1 MISGGQRLAETL
13 VFSLANV
20 GALVWARQTCKPC
33 LTMFGIDRTIQGL
46 VESNFSVGIVGKYFQ
61 SRHCQTSLTC
71 LALARSRQSSRQ
83 PNNNN
88 NEERVK
94 GTADKDPSYI
104 RCGLLSLLSAVF
116 VLEVT
121 YKVRIRA
128 FNRTLRSFTRAWRRP
143 LLRTRACSC

>member
-33 LTMFGIDRTIQGL
+33 LTMFGIESTIQGL
-46 VESNFSVGIVGKYFQ
+46 VESTCSVGIVGKYFQ

-71 LALARSRQSSRQ
+71 LTRSRQSRRQ
-83 PNNNN
+83 SNNNN

-94 GTADKDPSYI
+94 ESADKEQGYI
-104 RCGLLSLLSAVF
+104 RWGLLSLLSAVF

-128 FNRTLRSFTRAWRRP
+128 VNRTLRSFTRARRRP
-143 LLRTRACSC
+143 LLHTRACSC

>member
-33 LTMFGIDRTIQGL
+33 LTMFAIESTTQGL
-46 VESNFSVGIVGKYFQ
+46 VESTFSVGIVAKYFQ
-61 SRHCQTSLTC
+61 SRHCQRSPTC
-71 LALARSRQSSRQ
+71 LALARSRQSRRQ

-94 GTADKDPSYI
+94 ESADKEPSYI

-128 FNRTLRSFTRAWRRP
+128 VNRTSRNFTELGEGP
-143 LLRTRACSC
+143 GC